1 MTGEGV
7 AMANVAVK
15 LTYEDYL
22 LFPEDDDLRHELI
35 EGEHEV
41 TPAPGRWHQHAL
53 ANLYMVL
60 GAFVR
65 KHDLGWVYFAP
76 FEVKLSNWS
85 AVQPD
90 ILFVSRSRE
99 GAFTER
105 GIEGSPDLVVEALSP
120 STRKRDQTRK
130 LALYEKHRV
139 PEYWILDHERKR
151 VLVYRLRG
159 ERYDPPEEL
168 VPPAVLRSPLFPGL
182 EIPLAELFS

>member
-1 MTGEGV
+1 
-7 AMANVAVK
+7 MANVQVK

-41 TPAPGRWHQHAL
+41 TPAPGRWHQHVLRRLNRAL
-53 ANLYMVL
+53 DGFVAAHGL
-60 GAFVR
+60 GE
-65 KHDLGWVYFAP
+65 VYFAP

-90 ILFVSRSRE
+90 LLFVSRARQE
-99 GAFTER
+99 AFTER
-105 GIEGSPDLVVEALSP
+105 GIEGPPDLVVEVLSP
-120 STRKRDQTRK
+120 STRRRDQTRK
-130 LALYEKHRV
+130 LALYEKHGV

-168 VPPAVLRSPLFPGL
+168 VAPAVLRTPLLPAL
-182 EIPLAELFS
+182 EIALADLFS

>member
-41 TPAPGRWHQHAL
+41 TPAPGRWHQH
-53 ANLYMVL
+53 VL
-60 GAFVR
+60 QRLNRFLDGFVTAR
-65 KHDLGWVYFAP
+65 GLGEVYFAP

-90 ILFVSRSRE
+90 LLFVSRARE
-99 GAFTER
+99 EAFTER
-105 GIEGSPDLVVEALSP
+105 GIEGPPDLVVEALSP

-130 LALYEKHRV
+130 LALYEKHAV
-139 PEYWILDHERKR
+139 PEYWIVDHQGKR

-159 ERYDPPEEL
+159 ERYEAPQEL
-168 VPPAVLRSPLFPGL
+168 VPPAVLRTPLLPEL
-182 EIPLAELFS
+182 EIPLADLFG

>member
-1 MTGEGV
+1 
-7 AMANVAVK
+7 MANVAVK

-53 ANLYMVL
+53 ANLHMVL

-65 KHDLGWVYFAP
+65 EHDLGWVYFAP

-90 ILFVSRSRE
+90 LLFVSRARE
-99 GAFTER
+99 GAFNER
-105 GIEGSPDLVVEALSP
+105 GIEGPPDLVVEALSP

-139 PEYWILDHERKR
+139 PEYWILDHERRR
-151 VLVYRLRG
+151 VLVYRLRD
-159 ERYDPPEEL
+159 ERYGPPEEL
-168 VPPAVLRSPLFPGL
+168 AAPAVLRSLLLPGL
-182 EIPLAELFS
+182 EIPVAELFG

>member
-1 MTGEGV
+1 
-7 AMANVAVK
+7 MANVAVK

-41 TPAPGRWHQHAL
+41 TPAPGRWHQHSL
-53 ANLYMVL
+53 QNLNRIL
-60 GAFVR
+60 DRFV
-65 KHDLGWVYFAP
+65 HQHGLGWVYFAP

-90 ILFVSRSRE
+90 LLFVSRARE
-99 GAFTER
+99 GAFSER
-105 GIEGSPDLVVEALSP
+105 GIEGPPDLVIEALSP

-151 VLVYRLRG
+151 LLVYRLRG

-168 VPPAVLRSPLFPGL
+168 AALAVLRSPLLPGL
-182 EIPLAELFS
+182 EISLAELFG